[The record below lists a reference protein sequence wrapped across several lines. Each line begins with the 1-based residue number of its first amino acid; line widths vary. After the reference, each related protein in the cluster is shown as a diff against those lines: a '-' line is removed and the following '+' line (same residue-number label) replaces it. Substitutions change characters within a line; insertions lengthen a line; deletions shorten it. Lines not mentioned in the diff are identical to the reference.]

1 MWLLVIVAAIQGF
14 SLHPVDNPFHLEL
27 RFMPTLRQQSATIT
41 MAVLFILSCGKKSA
55 DTSASDTGP
64 GGSDVAET
72 PSSDTAGSPSTST
85 PPASPSSAP
94 LTAADVQRWERGMEG
109 ELKAVQEAS
118 AKMKSARTGED
129 SLNAMMGVQEMSTA
143 PAGAKAAGV
152 DEERYKFIR
161 SNLSAVVSYLTPP
174 ELEGMDTTK
183 MPQSLRNEF
192 RTGREAQLQR
202 MATDVPANVV
212 EALRPRAAELR
223 KKDMELAGAR
233 LKGAGA

>member
-1 MWLLVIVAAIQGF
+1 MPMVRLPIVVTA
-14 SLHPVDNPFHLEL
+14 L
-27 RFMPTLRQQSATIT
+27 
-41 MAVLFILSCGKKSA
+41 AVFFALSCGKKSA
-55 DTSASDTGP
+55 ETSSADASSGNN
-64 GGSDVAET
+64 DVAEAQ
-72 PSSDTAGSPSTST
+72 SSDTAGSPQAET
-85 PPASPSSAP
+85 PVKAASAP
-94 LTAADVQRWERGMEG
+94 LTTADVQRWERGMEG
-109 ELKAVQEAS
+109 ELKAVQAAG

-129 SLNAMMGVQEMSTA
+129 SLNAMMGVQEMTTA
-143 PAGAKAAGV
+143 SAGAQAAGV

-183 MPQSLRNEF
+183 MPQSLRDEF

-202 MATDVPANVV
+202 MAKDVPADVV
-212 EALRPRAAELR
+212 NALRSRAAELR

>member
-1 MWLLVIVAAIQGF
+1 M
-14 SLHPVDNPFHLEL
+14 S
-27 RFMPTLRQQSATIT
+27 TLRYQL
-41 MAVLFILSCGKKSA
+41 AVSSLAGLFALGCGKKAA
-55 DTSASDTGP
+55 DTSAADA
-64 GGSDVAET
+64 GSTSGEVAET
-72 PSSDTAGSPSTST
+72 SSSAGSPS
-85 PPASPSSAP
+85 PPSANPASAP
-94 LTAADVQRWERGMEG
+94 LTRADVQRWERGMEG

-183 MPQSLRNEF
+183 MPQSLRDEF

-202 MATDVPANVV
+202 MATDVPADVV

-233 LKGAGA
+233 RKGAGA

>member
-1 MWLLVIVAAIQGF
+1 M
-14 SLHPVDNPFHLEL
+14 S
-27 RFMPTLRQQSATIT
+27 TLRYQL
-41 MAVLFILSCGKKSA
+41 AVSSLAGLLALGCGKKAA
-55 DTSASDTGP
+55 DTSADDA
-64 GGSDVAET
+64 GSTSGEVAET
-72 PSSDTAGSPSTST
+72 SSSSAGSPSQTASAAN
-85 PPASPSSAP
+85 PASAP
-94 LTAADVQRWERGMEG
+94 LTRADVQRWERGMEG

-118 AKMKSARTGED
+118 IKMKSARTGED

-183 MPQSLRNEF
+183 MPQSLRDEF

-202 MATDVPANVV
+202 MATDVPADVV

>member
-1 MWLLVIVAAIQGF
+1 MPMVRSPIVMTA
-14 SLHPVDNPFHLEL
+14 L
-27 RFMPTLRQQSATIT
+27 
-41 MAVLFILSCGKKSA
+41 AVFFALSCGKKSA
-55 DTSASDTGP
+55 ETSTADASSGN
-64 GGSDVAET
+64 DVAEAQD
-72 PSSDTAGSPSTST
+72 SDTAGSPQAET
-85 PPASPSSAP
+85 PVNTASAP
-94 LTAADVQRWERGMEG
+94 LTTADVQRWERGMEG
-109 ELKAVQEAS
+109 ELKAVQAAG

-129 SLNAMMGVQEMSTA
+129 SLNAMMGVQEMTTA
-143 PAGAKAAGV
+143 SAGAQAAGV

-183 MPQSLRNEF
+183 MPQSLRDEF

-202 MATDVPANVV
+202 MAKDVPADVV
-212 EALRPRAAELR
+212 AALRPRAAELR

>member
-1 MWLLVIVAAIQGF
+1 M
-14 SLHPVDNPFHLEL
+14 S
-27 RFMPTLRQQSATIT
+27 TLRYQL
-41 MAVLFILSCGKKSA
+41 AVSSLAGLFALGCGKKAA
-55 DTSASDTGP
+55 DTSAADA
-64 GGSDVAET
+64 GSTSGEVAET
-72 PSSDTAGSPSTST
+72 SSSAGWPSPPSAN
-85 PPASPSSAP
+85 PASAP
-94 LTAADVQRWERGMEG
+94 LTKADVQRWERGMEG

-183 MPQSLRNEF
+183 MPQSLRDEF

-202 MATDVPANVV
+202 MATDVPADVV
-212 EALRPRAAELR
+212 EALRPRAVELR

>member
-1 MWLLVIVAAIQGF
+1 VF
-14 SLHPVDNPFHLEL
+14 PVFDPADNQFHLEL
-27 RFMPTLRQQSATIT
+27 RFMSTLRHQLTIT
-41 MAVLFILSCGKKSA
+41 TVGVLFLSSCGKKSA
-55 DTSASDTGP
+55 DTSATDTGSA
-64 GGSDVAET
+64 GSDVAET
-72 PSSDTAGSPSTST
+72 PKADTAGSSMT
-85 PPASPSSAP
+85 ASISANPSSAP

-183 MPQSLRNEF
+183 MPQSLRDEF
-192 RTGREAQLQR
+192 RTGREAQLRR
-202 MATDVPANVV
+202 MATDVPADVV
-212 EALRPRAAELR
+212 AGLRSRAAELR
-223 KKDMELAGAR
+223 RKDMELAGAR

>member
-1 MWLLVIVAAIQGF
+1 M
-14 SLHPVDNPFHLEL
+14 S
-27 RFMPTLRQQSATIT
+27 TLRYQL
-41 MAVLFILSCGKKSA
+41 AVSSLAGLFALGCGKKAA
-55 DTSASDTGP
+55 DTSTADAGSASGE
-64 GGSDVAET
+64 VAET
-72 PSSDTAGSPSTST
+72 SSSAGSPSQA
-85 PPASPSSAP
+85 PPSANPTSAP
-94 LTAADVQRWERGMEG
+94 LTSADVQRGERGMAG

-118 AKMKSARTGED
+118 VKMKSARTGED

-143 PAGAKAAGV
+143 PAGARAAGV

-183 MPQSLRNEF
+183 MPQSLRDEF
-192 RTGREAQLQR
+192 RTGREAQLHR
-202 MATDVPANVV
+202 MATDVPADVV

>member
-1 MWLLVIVAAIQGF
+1 M
-14 SLHPVDNPFHLEL
+14 S
-27 RFMPTLRQQSATIT
+27 TLRYQL
-41 MAVLFILSCGKKSA
+41 AVSSLAGLFALGCGKKAA
-55 DTSASDTGP
+55 DTSAADA
-64 GGSDVAET
+64 GSTSGEVAET
-72 PSSDTAGSPSTST
+72 SSSAGSPSQT
-85 PPASPSSAP
+85 PPSANPASAP
-94 LTAADVQRWERGMEG
+94 LTKADVQRWERGMEG

-183 MPQSLRNEF
+183 MPQSLRDEF

-202 MATDVPANVV
+202 MATDVPAGVV